1 MKDVENTDKI
11 IAYLKEVY
19 QPDAIIVYGSYADG
33 SANKNSD
40 FDALVIAGK
49 GRTHDSSV
57 IDGIVLDVFIY
68 PPETFQSE
76 IDPEA
81 FVQVWDGKIILDADG
96 VAARLQKRVLDYIAH
111 RPKKTDEEI
120 RQEIRWCEK
129 MLSRTMREDA
139 EGYYRWHWVLFDSLE
154 IYFDAKGLRYFG
166 PKKALRFLE
175 QKDPE
180 AFRIYEKALREFRR
194 ECLSEWISHLKSIS
208 PTAKTPV
215 YRRVLSCRDDE

>member
-1 MKDVENTDKI
+1 MKIADKI
-11 IAYLKEVY
+11 LAFLKETY

-40 FDALVIAGK
+40 FDALVIADK
-49 GRTHDSSV
+49 ERTHDSSV

-76 IDPEA
+76 FDPEE
-81 FVQVWDGKIILDADG
+81 FIQVWDGKIILDANG
-96 VAARLQKRVLDYIAH
+96 IAARLQKRVIDFIAH
-111 RPKKTDEEI
+111 IPQKNVEEI
-120 RQEIRWCEK
+120 QQEIRWCEK

-154 IYFDAKGLRYFG
+154 IYFDVKGLHYYG

-175 QKDPE
+175 QTDPE
-180 AFRIYEKALREFRR
+180 AFQIYTKALRELKR

-208 PTAKTPV
+208 PTV
-215 YRRVLSCRDDE
+215 

>member
-1 MKDVENTDKI
+1 MKIADKI
-11 IAYLKEVY
+11 LAFLKETY

-40 FDALVIAGK
+40 FDALVIADK
-49 GRTHDSSV
+49 ERTHDSSV

-76 IDPEA
+76 FDPEE
-81 FVQVWDGKIILDADG
+81 FIQVWDGKIILDANG
-96 VAARLQKRVLDYIAH
+96 IAARLQKRVIDFIAH
-111 RPKKTDEEI
+111 IPQKNVEELQ
-120 RQEIRWCEK
+120 QEIRWCEK

-154 IYFDAKGLRYFG
+154 IYFDVKGLHYYG

-175 QKDPE
+175 QTDPE
-180 AFRIYEKALREFRR
+180 AFQIYTKALRELKR

-208 PTAKTPV
+208 PTV
-215 YRRVLSCRDDE
+215 